1 MTLVNIL
8 IIIIH
13 YSLKNRYIIKSGNSL
28 HPTDTFPPNCSLQVR
43 RLKNNY
49 YSDKVYE
56 NLTIKNTVFELD
68 FIKIDQTNLTNH
80 NFIGEIDDK
89 IYGINFTITELRINL
104 KNSGLSWILINEIG
118 LY

>member
-1 MTLVNIL
+1 M
-8 IIIIH
+8 
-13 YSLKNRYIIKSGNSL
+13 R
-28 HPTDTFPPNCSLQVR
+28 
-43 RLKNNY
+43 NNY
-49 YSDKVYE
+49 YSDKIYE

-89 IYGINFTITELRINL
+89 VYGINFTITELRINL